1 MKSYATYLR
10 VSTAKQGRSGLGIDA
25 QRKMCADFIAAAN
38 AKMTREFI
46 DVESGAHRDRKG
58 LLEAINFCKKNS
70 CGLVIAKLD
79 RLARNVEFCFKIV
92 NTGVEIHFTDMPQ
105 MNTLLLGVFAAVAQ
119 YERELTSD
127 RTKKALAAKKARGAK
142 LGGANEKHRETMAA
156 KSDDEK
162 QEIQMKKGK
171 LKSQRYLEGRDQQAF
186 IRVLRNVFPTA
197 TNGDDLK
204 TWRWGL
210 INCKATNAER
220 MLAIMADYKELDH
233 EGKLFAKWNFSDE
246 TASKKKLTSYLQA
259 FRKSVLKEE
268 TN

>member
-1 MKSYATYLR
+1 
-10 VSTAKQGRSGLGIDA
+10 
-25 QRKMCADFIAAAN
+25 
-38 AKMTREFI
+38 
-46 DVESGAHRDRKG
+46 
-58 LLEAINFCKKNS
+58 
-70 CGLVIAKLD
+70 
-79 RLARNVEFCFKIV
+79 
-92 NTGVEIHFTDMPQ
+92 

-156 KSDDEK
+156 KTVEEK
-162 QEIQMKKGK
+162 QKIQMKKGK

-197 TNGDDLK
+197 TKGDDLK
-204 TWRWGL
+204 TWRWGA
-210 INCKATNAER
+210 INCKAVNAER

-259 FRKSVLKEE
+259 FRKSVLKE
-268 TN
+268 NI